1 MGQRNKGGVTVPL
14 HAYDPLGPHI
24 HHVASTL
31 RVRTPHSVEIPAT
44 NGATID
50 PDDAH
55 TALFRPPC
63 VFVHRIL
70 LKSTQEEDATT

>member
-1 MGQRNKGGVTVPL
+1 MGKRDNGGATVPL
-14 HAYDPLGPHI
+14 DAHDSLGPHR
-24 HHVASTL
+24 HPMTSAL

-44 NGATID
+44 YGATID